1 MNNENIDI
9 NGESFN
15 ASEIANHSLIDFC
28 EQYNGCVSPIGYLQ
42 RAWDQYE
49 EKHGEIQ
56 LDDRIIM
63 DLITASV
70 KFGAESALIEVSDRL

>member
-49 EKHGEIQ
+49 KKMV
-56 LDDRIIM
+56 R
-63 DLITASV
+63 
-70 KFGAESALIEVSDRL
+70 FN

>member
-1 MNNENIDI
+1 MNNEDI
-9 NGESFN
+9 QISGEPFN

-28 EQYNGCVSPIGYLQ
+28 EQYNVGYLQ

-56 LDDRIIM
+56 LDDRILM

-70 KFGAESALIEVSDRL
+70 KFGAESALIKVSDRIQ